1 MTTNY
6 ERIKNMTVEEMA
18 ELFATTKPK
27 TCGMCTGAFDG
38 CLRQVS
44 CKQSIK
50 IPKYLDEYINEYKEK
65 TGISK
70 NRIHADALKEFL
82 KGKLNNDAET
92 K

>member
-6 ERIKNMTVEEMA
+6 EKIKNMTLDEMA

-27 TCGMCTGAFDG
+27 TCGMCIGAFDG

-50 IPKYLDEYINEYKEK
+50 HWLMSNKPAK
-65 TGISK
+65 
-70 NRIHADALKEFL
+70 
-82 KGKLNNDAET
+82 KLNSEE
-92 K
+92 